1 MSKVFLTGASGFVG
15 RQVLKHL
22 LAAGNEVTVA
32 VRPGSMQRAGV
43 PTSGVNTVLSGD
55 LFAERE
61 DWWRLALAGHDTL
74 IHAAWYVE
82 PRTYQRSRMN
92 FVCATGSVVMACA
105 AAKAGVRH
113 IIGLGT
119 CMEYRLP
126 SSHLEADAPLG
137 PSTIYSA
144 SKLATFFMLQ
154 RHARAAAQRF
164 TWCRLFY
171 LHGEAE
177 QAGRLA
183 PYIRDCIARG
193 EHARLSAG
201 TQLRDYLDVA
211 DAGRMI
217 AAIADTQQEGV
228 VNICSGHPTTVRL
241 FAERIAEELGRR
253 DLLIFSSDPVPATDP
268 AAVVGVCNWRP
279 PA

>member
-1 MSKVFLTGASGFVG
+1 MSKIFLTGASGFVG
-15 RQVLKHL
+15 RQILRHL
-22 LAAGNEVTVA
+22 LAAGHEVTVA
-32 VRPGSMQRAGV
+32 VRPGSLQRAGL
-43 PTSGVNTVLSGD
+43 PASSVNVVLTRD

-61 DWWRLALAGHDTL
+61 TWWQRALVGHDTL
-74 IHAAWYVE
+74 IHAAWYVD
-82 PRTYQRSRMN
+82 PRNYQRSRLN
-92 FVCATGSVVMACA
+92 FICTVGSVVMARA
-105 AAKAGVRH
+105 AAKAGVKH
-113 IIGLGT
+113 IIGVGT

-126 SSHLEADAPLG
+126 STRIQPDAPLG

-144 SKLATFFMLQ
+144 SKLATYFMLQ
-154 RHARAAAQRF
+154 RHAALAGQTF

-177 QAGRLA
+177 QPGRLA
-183 PYIRDCIARG
+183 PYVRACIERG

-211 DAGRMI
+211 EAGRMI
-217 AAIADTQQEGV
+217 AAIAETRQDGV
-228 VNICSGHPTTVRL
+228 VNICSGRPTTVRL
-241 FAERIAEELGRR
+241 FAERIADTYGRR
-253 DLLIFSSDPVPATDP
+253 DLLIFSSDPIPPHDP

>member
-15 RQVLKHL
+15 RQILRNL
-22 LAAGNEVTVA
+22 LATGHEVSVA
-32 VRPGSMQRAGV
+32 LRPGSTLPDDVSARD
-43 PTSGVNTVLSGD
+43 VNGHWTRD

-61 DWWRLALAGHDTL
+61 DWWKEVLAGHDTL
-74 IHAAWYVE
+74 IHVAWYVD
-82 PRTYQRSRMN
+82 PKNYQRSRMN
-92 FVCATGSVVMACA
+92 FMCAAGSVIMARA
-105 AAKAGVRH
+105 AAKAGVGH
-113 IIGLGT
+113 IVGLGT

-126 SSHLEADAPLG
+126 SSRIHPDAPLG

-144 SKLATFFMLQ
+144 SKLATYFMLQ
-154 RHARAAAQRF
+154 RCAEAAAQRF

-177 QAGRLA
+177 QPGRLA

-217 AAIADTQQEGV
+217 AAIADTRQEGV
-228 VNICSGHPTTVRL
+228 VNICSGRPTTVRL
-241 FAERIAEELGRR
+241 FAERIAESLGRR
-253 DLLIFSSDPVPATDP
+253 DLLIFSNAPIPASDP
-268 AAVVGVCNWRP
+268 AAVVGVCNWRA